1 MKRTVSFKEAARI
14 ILQKAERPLSALEI
28 TSAAFEKGLLETEGQ
43 TPEATMAAQIYV
55 DIKRNR
61 KTSFQ
66 KAGKGL
72 FTLKRKADSVESP
85 ALLLAEQNRRVRKE
99 LRERLFEVDPFQFEF
114 LIADLLQKI
123 GFENIEVTAR
133 SGDKG
138 IDIVAN
144 LTVGGVTNVKTVV
157 QVKRYRSDNRI
168 SGRVV
173 RELRGAAEV
182 DQRGLVITTSEFQK
196 SARDE
201 STAPNKMPVS
211 LINGAELIDLMVRY
225 EVGVKKEV
233 ATVLSIDG
241 EYFEN
246 QVGSESVSPLD
257 AGKNRSLWPLPGGTR
272 QYVDTLNELLQ
283 AVHGGIN
290 DRNDLVSWLVD
301 SYENVSS
308 RKTAFGYTNVPKSM
322 GLLAVRDGRLELSPD
337 GIRYL
342 KTKDLGL
349 LHSIISENILAFDD
363 IVEFVASSGEP
374 QSEKAILEF
383 VNDNFDVSW
392 TTYAQVTFRVLWLL
406 NLGKL
411 SKTKEGYVAAQDC

>member
-1 MKRTVSFKEAARI
+1 MSAR
-14 ILQKAERPLSALEI
+14 EI
-28 TSAAFEKGLLETEGQ
+28 TSAALESGLVETEGQ
-43 TPEATMAAQIYV
+43 TPEVTMAAQIYV

-61 KTSFQ
+61 KTGFQ
-66 KAGKGL
+66 KVGKGL
-72 FTLKRKADSVESP
+72 FTLKKKADSIESP
-85 ALLLAEQNRRVRKE
+85 AVLLDQQNRRVRKD
-99 LRERLFEVDPFQFEF
+99 LRERLFAVDPFQFEF

-157 QVKRYRSDNRI
+157 QVKRYKSANRI
-168 SGRVV
+168 SGSVV

-201 STAPNKMPVS
+201 AMAPNKMPVS
-211 LINGAELIDLMVRY
+211 LINGAELVDLMVRY
-225 EVGVKKEV
+225 EVGVKKEA
-233 ATVLSIDG
+233 ATILSIDT

-246 QVGSESVSPLD
+246 QAGPEDGRPTD
-257 AGKNRSLWPLPGGTR
+257 KGKNRSLWPLPGGTR
-272 QYVDTLNELLQ
+272 QYIESLNELLQ
-283 AVHGGIN
+283 AVSGGIK
-290 DRNDLVSWLVD
+290 DRNDLVLWLIER
-301 SYENVSS
+301 YQNVTSK
-308 RKTAFGYTNVPKSM
+308 KTALSYTNVPKSM
-322 GLLAVRDGRLELSPD
+322 GLLSVRDGRVELSSD

-342 KTKDLGL
+342 KTKDLDTL
-349 LHSIISENILAFDD
+349 YSIISENILAFDD
-363 IVEFVASSGEP
+363 IVEFVASSEEP

-383 VNDNFDVSW
+383 VNDNFDVNW
-392 TTYAQVTFRVLWLL
+392 TTYAQVNFRVLWLL

-411 SKTKEGYVAAQDC
+411 SKTSDGYVAR